1 MAYGFALKDAVGTT
15 RFSDADIGFQVL
27 HEETLTASQTNV
39 TFPFDLA
46 YNSDYLELH
55 VMFQSQ
61 TPNPQNAYNVTDI
74 TDYANYTGSITLSVY
89 LYKGSGD
96 SNYNCRLYV
105 FGGDLASLTVQ
116 SVSL

>member
-1 MAYGFALKDAVGTT
+1 MAYGFVLRDSVGTT

-27 HEETLTASQTNV
+27 HEETLTASQTDV

-46 YNSDYLELH
+46 FDSDYLELH

-61 TPNPQNAYNVTDI
+61 TPNPQNVYDVTDI
-74 TDYANYTGSITLSVY
+74 TDYNNYTGSITLSVY
-89 LYKGSGD
+89 LAKNSTD
-96 SNYNCRLYV
+96 SYNCRLYV
-105 FGGDLASLTVQ
+105 FGGDLASLTIQ

>member
-1 MAYGFALKDAVGTT
+1 MAYGFALRDAVGTT
-15 RFSDADIGFQVL
+15 RFSDGDIGFQVL
-27 HEETLTASQTNV
+27 HEETLTANQTNV

-61 TPNPQNAYNVTDI
+61 TTVPQNVYDVTDI
-74 TDYANYTGSITLSVY
+74 TDYNNYTGSITLTVY
-89 LYKGSGD
+89 LYKNSTD
-96 SNYNCRLYV
+96 SYNCRLYV
-105 FGGDLASLTVQ
+105 FGGDLASLTIQ